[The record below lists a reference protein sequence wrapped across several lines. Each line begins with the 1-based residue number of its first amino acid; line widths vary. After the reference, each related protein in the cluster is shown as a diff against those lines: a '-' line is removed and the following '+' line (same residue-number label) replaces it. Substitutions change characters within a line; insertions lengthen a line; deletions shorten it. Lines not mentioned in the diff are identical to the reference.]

1 MWRQPHRQSMGSPAF
16 VGGLT
21 PEQVEQFV
29 IDYFGLTPNTKQTIG
44 VAYDATTHKGNRVE
58 IKTDA
63 ASTTT
68 GNYFLETLQTFN
80 DWQTSKPS
88 GVSLSFQQADFLAF
102 LNHTQL
108 IIVPTQKLK
117 QWLSLQVALGRAKTR
132 YCRRGTNDNKPGWS
146 TKGYL
151 APVADV
157 TKLAVARYECEAAFT
172 PEWTFRQIEP
182 G

>member
-1 MWRQPHRQSMGSPAF
+1 MGSPAF

-21 PEQVEQFV
+21 PEQVEQIV
-29 IDYFGLTPNTKQTIG
+29 IDYFGLTPNTDQTVG
-44 VAYDATTHKGNRVE
+44 VGFDATTHKGDRVE

-63 ASTTT
+63 ASTKT
-68 GNYFLETLQTFN
+68 GNYFLETHQTFC
-80 DWQTSKPS
+80 DWETSRPS

-117 QWLSLQVALGRAKTR
+117 QWLGIQVALGRAKTR
-132 YCRRGTNDNKPGWS
+132 YCRRGTNGNKPGWS

-151 APVADV
+151 APVAEV

-172 PEWTFRQIEP
+172 PEWTFRQVEP